1 MAATA
6 VSANFWMK
14 PSKWAGLL
22 RTVTNRLKKEVTMA
36 RGYFDTVDARITV
49 KRENRQE
56 YQQQNVSSMFMTY
69 FDSS

>member
-1 MAATA
+1 
-6 VSANFWMK
+6 
-14 PSKWAGLL
+14 
-22 RTVTNRLKKEVTMA
+22 MA